1 MAKTLY
7 EKLFEQHVVCQQED
21 GQYLLYIDRHLI
33 YECTSPQAFDG
44 LRAKNRAVR
53 RPDLSLATTD
63 HTVPTSPRSGCT
75 STASYIQDADSL
87 TQCLTLSRNARHYRI
102 AHLPLSSARQGI
114 VHVIGPELGFTQPGL
129 TLVCGDS
136 HTSTHGAFGALAF
149 GIGTSEVQ
157 HVLATQTLLA
167 TKSRTIRIN
176 VANRLRPHVAAK
188 DLALAAI
195 RALGGTAGGTGAAL
209 EFAGE
214 GVAALDMEQRM
225 ALCNMAI
232 EAGARTGLVAPDAT
246 TIAYLRWRPGCPAPG
261 TAAWRDACRYWRTLR
276 SDDDAVF
283 DREVHVDAAAVEP
296 MVTWGTSPEHAV
308 PVSAGVVPKEAVDDG
323 SSARAL
329 EYMGLEPG
337 KRLTDLAVDV
347 VFIGSCTNSRLSDL
361 RAAAGVLRR
370 ARSQPAVVA
379 PNVRRALVVPGSGAV
394 KRAAEAEG
402 LDQVFLRAGFEW
414 REPGCSMCCGLNGD
428 ALRPGERCASTS
440 NRNFENRQGAGGR
453 THLVSPAS
461 AAAAALMGRLCDV
474 REVVAASA
482 GEEEET
488 AKPVRDIAFQLDWES
503 PSRWEEQVDE
513 PQPQGLPSPPSS
525 DAGGVNTFTSITGT
539 PAPLDRANIDTD
551 TILPVNFCKTIQRSG
566 AGLFHQLRHL
576 PGTTDEDPAFV
587 LNQHQYRSAT
597 VLVAGPNFGCGSS
610 REHAVWAL
618 QGFGFQCIV
627 APSFADIFYNNAF
640 KNGLLPVKLPDK
652 HAMALVLA
660 EAKRARPITVDLV
673 RQEIRNEGCNVI
685 ATFDVEKHRKRRLIE
700 GTDDISA
707 TLEMEK
713 DISNFE
719 RQRAEKLPWIDESVK
734 FLHDIEGRAKEL
746 WALHDKSTDTLD
758 W

>member
-1 MAKTLY
+1 MTVY
-7 EKLFEQHVVCQQED
+7 ERRIAPSAGQTSAWPHPTTYVNCRKRNTKQRFEQ
-21 GQYLLYIDRHLI
+21 L
-33 YECTSPQAFDG
+33 T
-44 LRAKNRAVR
+44 RA
-53 RPDLSLATTD
+53 
-63 HTVPTSPRSGCT
+63 HQTVPTSSRAGCT
-75 STASYIQDADSL
+75 STAAYIRDADSL
-87 TQCLTLSRNARHYRI
+87 TQCLTLSRNARQHSI

-149 GIGTSEVQ
+149 GIGTTEVQ
-157 HVLATQTLLA
+157 HVLATQTLLT
-167 TKSRTIRIN
+167 TKSRTIRVT

-188 DLALAAI
+188 DLALAVI

-214 GVAALDMEQRM
+214 AVAALDMEGRM

-261 TAAWRDACRYWRTLR
+261 TAAWRAACRHWRTLR
-276 SDDDAVF
+276 SDEGAVF

-308 PVSAGVVPKEAVDDG
+308 PVSAGVVPAVVDGGDDG
-323 SSARAL
+323 GSAVRAL
-329 EYMGLEPG
+329 RYMGLAPG
-337 KRLTDLAVDV
+337 TRLEGLAVDV

-379 PNVRRALVVPGSGAV
+379 SNVRRALVVPGSGAV

-402 LDQVFLRAGFEW
+402 LDQVFLQAGFEW

-461 AAAAALMGRLCDV
+461 AAAAALMGRLCHV
-474 REVVAASA
+474 REVVDGSA
-482 GEEEET
+482 EEEEEA
-488 AKPVRDIAFQLDWES
+488 AKPVSDIAFQLDWDS
-503 PSRWEEQVDE
+503 PSRWEEMVDE
-513 PQPQGLPSPPSS
+513 SQPQGLPSPPSS
-525 DAGGVNTFTSITGT
+525 DAGAVNTFTSITGI
-539 PAPLDRANIDTD
+539 PAPLNRANIDTD

-618 QGFGFQCIV
+618 QGFGFQCVV

-652 HAMALVLA
+652 NAMALVLA

-685 ATFDVEKHRKRRLIE
+685 ATFDVEKHRKRRLME

-713 DISNFE
+713 EISNFE